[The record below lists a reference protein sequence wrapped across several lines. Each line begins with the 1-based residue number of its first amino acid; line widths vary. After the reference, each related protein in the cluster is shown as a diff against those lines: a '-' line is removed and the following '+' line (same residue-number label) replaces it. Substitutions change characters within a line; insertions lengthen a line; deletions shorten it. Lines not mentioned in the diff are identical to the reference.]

1 MGDIPEIAL
10 SCWQA
15 VFVEIVEGAAFSQ
28 LEVGGALRFR
38 LEAKLGWNGGIVE

>member
-15 VFVEIVEGAAFSQ
+15 VFVEKIVEGAAFRP
-28 LEVGGALRFR
+28 VGGVLRFR

>member
-15 VFVEIVEGAAFSQ
+15 VFVEIVEGVAFRP
-28 LEVGGALRFR
+28 VGGWRSAAL
-38 LEAKLGWNGGIVE
+38 